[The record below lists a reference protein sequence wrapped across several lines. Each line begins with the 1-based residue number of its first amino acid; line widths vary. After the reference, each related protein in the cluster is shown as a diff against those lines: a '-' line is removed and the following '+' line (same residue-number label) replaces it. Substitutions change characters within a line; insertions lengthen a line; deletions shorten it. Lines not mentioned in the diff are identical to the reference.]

1 MLLIFSVQPP
11 KKLNSLLED
20 SLHYIL
26 QVCRDHQK
34 QQEVV
39 SQSQPPSLKR
49 SNSDQGQRRKEDD
62 KEQGTCLF
70 IDVQWHILGGGGEGF
85 NNLNCLSL
93 KLVLDFIQNLWFM

>member
-70 IDVQWHILGGGGEGF
+70 IDVQWHIGGGGGF
-85 NNLNCLSL
+85 SNLNCLSL

>member
-34 QQEVV
+34 QQEVA

-70 IDVQWHILGGGGEGF
+70 IDVQWHIGVGD
-85 NNLNCLSL
+85 S
-93 KLVLDFIQNLWFM
+93 VI

>member
-70 IDVQWHILGGGGEGF
+70 IDVQWHIFGGGEGF

>member
-70 IDVQWHILGGGGEGF
+70 IDVQWHIGGGGGF
-85 NNLNCLSL
+85 SNLNCLSL
-93 KLVLDFIQNLWFM
+93 KLVLDFIQNVWFM

>member
-34 QQEVV
+34 QQEAM

-49 SNSDQGQRRKEDD
+49 SNSDQGQSEKEED
-62 KEQGTCLF
+62 KEQGTYFF
-70 IDVQWHILGGGGEGF
+70 IGVQWLMLG
-85 NNLNCLSL
+85 
-93 KLVLDFIQNLWFM
+93 DFP

>member
-49 SNSDQGQRRKEDD
+49 SNSDQGQRRKEDN

-70 IDVQWHILGGGGEGF
+70 IDVQCHILGGGKD
-85 NNLNCLSL
+85 S
-93 KLVLDFIQNLWFM
+93 II